1 MIPYNC
7 NFCFFKFRLFD
18 FAVEGSHMLNDK
30 RVDVKKALSRDS
42 TGRVVG
48 SKQPRDNAGG
58 NRGGW
63 GGWSG
68 ELIFFGQFDQVLDT

>member
-1 MIPYNC
+1 
-7 NFCFFKFRLFD
+7 
-18 FAVEGSHMLNDK
+18 MLNDK

-42 TGRVVG
+42 TGRVLG
-48 SKQPRDNAGG
+48 SKPPRDNAGG

-68 ELIFFGQFDQVLDT
+68 ELISYIHHMIRKFYFTSMIS